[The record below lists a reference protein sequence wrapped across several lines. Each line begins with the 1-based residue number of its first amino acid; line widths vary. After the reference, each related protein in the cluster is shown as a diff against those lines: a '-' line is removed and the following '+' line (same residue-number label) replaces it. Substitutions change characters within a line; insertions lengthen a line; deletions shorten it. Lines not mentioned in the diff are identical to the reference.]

1 MVERATQC
9 PLWVISGQIVLGQ
22 NPTLSALV
30 QKRTNAGAVGLS
42 VGAKSVHRVIAKSAR
57 HIEPNH
63 LTGCA
68 SGNFQLPS
76 MISFRGRY
84 SRTV

>member
-1 MVERATQC
+1 MSA
-9 PLWVISGQIVLGQ
+9 LGQ
-22 NPTLSALV
+22 KQTFCGALAMSALC
-30 QKRTNAGAVGLS
+30 QKRTL
-42 VGAKSVHRVIAKSAR
+42 HL
-57 HIEPNH
+57 EPNH